1 MLLLLSPQSMHWVF
15 NSVCRPCR
23 GAHLFRVN
31 TSFPPSA
38 ARACSP
44 FKFARSLCPPRA
56 SLHAEQLS
64 LNRRT
69 ELQPLSCAQMEEM
82 AAPDGQDEAMTG
94 VIQLLVFDKETETE
108 KEVAVDLPV
117 EAMDLSPFSTL
128 VRLPEALR
136 KHALNM
142 HELTVASGEEYCRF
156 VVHSCA

>member
-1 MLLLLSPQSMHWVF
+1 
-15 NSVCRPCR
+15 
-23 GAHLFRVN
+23 
-31 TSFPPSA
+31 
-38 ARACSP
+38 
-44 FKFARSLCPPRA
+44 
-56 SLHAEQLS
+56 
-64 LNRRT
+64 
-69 ELQPLSCAQMEEM
+69 MEEM

>member
-1 MLLLLSPQSMHWVF
+1 
-15 NSVCRPCR
+15 
-23 GAHLFRVN
+23 
-31 TSFPPSA
+31 
-38 ARACSP
+38 
-44 FKFARSLCPPRA
+44 
-56 SLHAEQLS
+56 
-64 LNRRT
+64 
-69 ELQPLSCAQMEEM
+69 
-82 AAPDGQDEAMTG
+82 MTG

-142 HELTVASGEEYCRF
+142 HELTVASGEEYCRL